1 MMVRYSETPEGLLK
15 GRWPN
20 IEAADSQLQLYVG
33 PIVED
38 VRRRGDEAVKE
49 YTQKFDNVAT
59 DELRVQPEEI
69 QDAYNAVTEV
79 QIEALKEL
87 KKRLE
92 AVETK
97 RLSLQSFTIQIEG
110 VGIECTVRP
119 LRSVGCYVPGGKAVY
134 PSSLVMNVVPAKV
147 AGVKEIIVCTP
158 PGRDGS
164 PSPLTLV
171 AADICSVDA
180 VYKAGGAQAVA
191 AMAYGTETIP
201 RVDKI
206 VGPGNRYVT
215 TAKQVVSNVVSID
228 KPAGPSEILVLA
240 DGNADP
246 RLIAL
251 DLISQAEHG
260 EGGAYGLVT
269 TSTVLADEV
278 DETLI
283 DILNSLSNGEAVGDL
298 LSQGGFTCIVES
310 IDEAIEFANQYAPEH
325 LEILTEDPRGVSDKV
340 TSAGLVLLG
349 PYSPVSATDY
359 SMGVNHVLPTGGYG
373 KVASGITVLDYLR
386 TVSVVDSTMDG
397 LEKVRGSVKALSEA
411 EGLPN
416 HSQAVEGRFQR

>member
-171 AADICSVDA
+171 AADICGVDA

-278 DETLI
+278 DEALI

>member
-1 MMVRYSETPEGLLK
+1 MIKRYSEIPQELLK

-20 IEAADSQLQLYVG
+20 IEATDSQLQLYVE

-49 YTQKFDNVAT
+49 YTFKFDSVAI

-69 QDAYNAVTEV
+69 QDAYNAVTEGQV
-79 QIEALKEL
+79 EALNEL

-92 AVETK
+92 SVESK
-97 RLSLQSFTIQIEG
+97 RLGLLSFTIQIEG
-110 VGIECTVRP
+110 VDIECTVRP
-119 LRSVGCYVPGGKAVY
+119 LRSVGCYVPGGNATY

-147 AGVKEIIVCTP
+147 AGVEKIIVCTP
-158 PGRDGS
+158 PGRDGK

-171 AADICSVDA
+171 ASDICGVDA
-180 VYKAGGAQAVA
+180 VYKTGGAQAVS
-191 AMAYGTETIP
+191 AMAYGTDTIP
-201 RVDKI
+201 NVDKI

-215 TAKQVVSNVVSID
+215 AAKQVVSNEVAID

-240 DGNADP
+240 DGTADP
-246 RLIAL
+246 KLIAL

-269 TSTVLADEV
+269 TSTALADEV
-278 DETLI
+278 DEALVE
-283 DILNSLSNGEAVGDL
+283 ILSSLPDGEAVGDL
-298 LSQGGFTCIVES
+298 LAQGGFTYIAGS
-310 IDEAIEFANQYAPEH
+310 IEETVDFANQYAPEH
-325 LEILTEDPRGVSDKV
+325 LEILTEDPRGVAEKV

-349 PYSPVSATDY
+349 PCSPVSATDY

-386 TVSVVDSTMDG
+386 TVSVVESSVNG
-397 LEKVRGSVKALSEA
+397 LAEVRGNIKALSEA

-416 HSQAVEGRFQR
+416 HSLAVEGRFTR